1 MNHLD
6 DPLDILLGSLTN
18 MKQERNLAMRKM
30 VEVKREASTAFNS
43 DWQEFFPN
51 DHHVPILAPSYN
63 KDDIEERMNH
73 TFREEHVDA
82 DKRSQK
88 NQTQLLLSV
97 FSAERQ

>member
-1 MNHLD
+1 MNQLD

-51 DHHVPILAPSYN
+51 DHLEE
-63 KDDIEERMNH
+63 DDIGVNSK
-73 TFREEHVDA
+73 EHAATTHFD
-82 DKRSQK
+82 D
-88 NQTQLLLSV
+88 NNNPN
-97 FSAERQ
+97 FYFN